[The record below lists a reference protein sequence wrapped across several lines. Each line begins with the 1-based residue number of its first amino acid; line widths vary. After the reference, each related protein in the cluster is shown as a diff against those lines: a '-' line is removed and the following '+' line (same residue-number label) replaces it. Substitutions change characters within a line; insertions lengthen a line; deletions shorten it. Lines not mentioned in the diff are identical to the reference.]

1 MDISQLIDAEMLVGF
16 FIDVIM
22 IGFFPGFIL
31 TTVLHFLGFGI
42 FKALSFLNIR
52 YR

>member
-1 MDISQLIDAEMLVGF
+1 MEISQLIDAEMLVGF

-31 TTVLHFLGFGI
+31 TTLLHLMGFGI

-52 YR
+52 K